1 MYCVH
6 CGADGAATFCAKC
19 GQRQEPLVGDDPPSA
34 ESSDSII
41 EAVDNKAAVIEAVI
55 HWTDSIQYETVL
67 ASDDARKRIT
77 LAARDSR
84 QGVTGEDL
92 LAVFDAVSPIGF
104 SLVKLSK
111 VILPICDKLG
121 LKTDRHATEVFFA
134 PPGRVLLATLCA
146 LAAKSLMIAEVHQDI
161 DKCSLTAEL
170 PSTLITNCGK
180 LHLLLEESDGC
191 VQVSVATT
199 ISAQWYDW
207 GKSKRL
213 IAEIFAAIDSDLHL
227 QQSDQRAA

>member
-19 GQRQEPLVGDDPPSA
+19 GQRQELLVAEESPSSK
-34 ESSDSII
+34 SSDSIVEAADN
-41 EAVDNKAAVIEAVI
+41 EAVMIEAVI
-55 HWTDSIQYETVL
+55 HWTESIQYETVL
-67 ASDDARKRIT
+67 ASEDARNRIT

-161 DKCSLTAEL
+161 DKCSLTAAL

-213 IAEIFAAIDSDLHL
+213 IAEIFAAINSDLHH
-227 QQSDQRAA
+227 QQSDQHAA